1 MAVML
6 STNLRTG
13 VLSCACAVDVC
24 PLNGRVDCVDKYWID
39 LLSPQ

>member
-24 PLNGRVDCVDKYWID
+24 PLNGELIVLINTGLIC
-39 LLSPQ
+39 